1 MALEQ
6 SLKTMPIIAQA
17 LITGVIGFLAVAWFI
32 KSDPDPNAGAPM
44 MTYMAAGFTLINL
57 SIRAVL
63 IGVIP
68 KNQIQLQRHNITDS
82 DEGRKR
88 LAGIYQTRMIIG
100 MALCEGSAFFA
111 IIAWMLESNGLA
123 LGVVVFI
130 LVVMISSFPFR
141 QRVLDWIEV
150 QIFELN
156 PEGLDG
162 SPAE

>member
-57 SIRAVL
+57 SIRAV
-63 IGVIP
+63 IMSVIP
-68 KNQIQLQRHNITDS
+68 KNQIQLHRQYITDS
-82 DEGRKR
+82 EEGRKR

-100 MALCEGSAFFA
+100 MALCEGSAFFV
-111 IIAWMLESNGLA
+111 IIAWMLESNDLA
-123 LGVVVFI
+123 LGVIVFI

-156 PEGLDG
+156 SEGSG
-162 SPAE
+162 SSQTE

>member
-1 MALEQ
+1 
-6 SLKTMPIIAQA
+6 
-17 LITGVIGFLAVAWFI
+17 
-32 KSDPDPNAGAPM
+32 
-44 MTYMAAGFTLINL
+44 
-57 SIRAVL
+57 
-63 IGVIP
+63 
-68 KNQIQLQRHNITDS
+68 ITDS

-156 PEGLDG
+156 PEGPDG